1 MFHVTQIIR
10 FIRRR
15 KETKTKKKESS
26 SSSSSLFL
34 CPVIVIIIA
43 RRRRLED
50 TTYRYI
56 YKNSM
61 MPVDIVISVLRLSSF
76 SFFPFLFY
84 YSQMVVVV
92 VCVFTCVNHP
102 DEMTTFFFSYPVLP
116 AG

>member
-1 MFHVTQIIR
+1 MFHVTQIIK

-15 KETKTKKKESS
+15 KETKKKKKGIFFFFFS
-26 SSSSSLFL
+26 FL

-43 RRRRLED
+43 ARRRLLED